1 MFFNGLLIVNL
12 RLMKNRKLLF
22 IKYGGIILIRLK
34 LNKQMLLITVFA
46 LIILG
51 TVSMFWGVN
60 GLTRNMKVTKVSM
73 TNMDIKSGLP
83 IQTKILST
91 TDSNE
96 IKEIL
101 NILEKSIFYKTLPD
115 WGSVPANGND
125 RLRLIVT
132 LQSDNNRIVEYS
144 VDSLGNMKIDIFN
157 GRWSSK
163 NVSILGQRDT
173 KWFEKLKNL
182 YVDKERNYN
191 ATFSLD
197 AASNKT
203 L

>member
-1 MFFNGLLIVNL
+1 
-12 RLMKNRKLLF
+12 
-22 IKYGGIILIRLK
+22 LIRLK
-34 LNKQMLLITVFA
+34 LNKQMLLTIVFV
-46 LIILG
+46 LIIFA

-83 IQTKILST
+83 IQTKMLST

-96 IKEIL
+96 IKQVL

-132 LQSDNNRIVEYS
+132 FQSDNNRIVEYT
-144 VDSLGNMKIDIFN
+144 VDSLGNMKIDTFN

-163 NVSILGQRDT
+163 NVSILGQSDT
-173 KWFEKLKNL
+173 KWFKQLKNL
-182 YVDKERNYN
+182 YDGKEQNQKW
-191 ATFSLD
+191 TDS
-197 AASNKT
+197 
-203 L
+203 

>member
-1 MFFNGLLIVNL
+1 
-12 RLMKNRKLLF
+12 
-22 IKYGGIILIRLK
+22 
-34 LNKQMLLITVFA
+34 MLLIIVFA
-46 LIILG
+46 LIIFG

-96 IKEIL
+96 IKDIL

-115 WGSVPANGND
+115 WSSVPANGND

-144 VDSLGNMKIDIFN
+144 VDSLGNMKIDTFN

-173 KWFEKLKNL
+173 KWFEQLKNL
-182 YVDKERNYN
+182 YVDKEQNYN